1 MPFRLTPTMISND
14 KLTERERGIFDVVL
28 SGRLELEKQLWTS
41 ISADPKDLVKLILQW
56 DPSKHLTAAQVLGLL
71 SYYHNCH
78 AFYFY

>member
-1 MPFRLTPTMISND
+1 MISND
-14 KLTERERGIFDVVL
+14 KLTEWEWGIFDVVL

-41 ISADPKDLVKLILQW
+41 ISLDPKYLVKSMLQR
-56 DPSKHLTAAQVLGLL
+56 DPSKRLTAAQVLGLL